1 MRELAIVALVMLVL
15 AYIALGMLGNGL
27 AEMVRAFV

>member
-1 MRELAIVALVMLVL
+1 MRYLAIVAVVLLVL

-27 AEMVRAFV
+27 AEIVRAFV